1 MVTIIT
7 GILITTVTFGILAIA
22 SKDVRT
28 ALFGMNKLK
37 AELNEKQ
44 SMLEEASGALVNV
57 KNDLNT
63 TKEEYAKS
71 KKNLE
76 ETQEDLEIAQQAAE
90 LLRQEQV
97 ALQNRNQE
105 LWSDNQTLIEHNQS
119 LVENNQ
125 FLLANNESLKADNLE
140 LEKTNNDLQEGIEN
154 IRERPIIYRVG
165 ELLASGV
172 IKKTDDPVKIQN
184 DLNQIIALANSK
196 IIDRL
201 GTEGSKDGV
210 WIYPIEYQKAMD
222 RLKQAKGD
230 TVIRLIVAA
239 NLVKGDPVLTELE
252 MHPNRV
258 VYQENEFV
266 YQKIYNVPIDGS
278 NSEMLISDFLR
289 NVNMT
294 AINNGILP
302 NPLTGTV
309 GVINGNQIYAIEK
322 ALAEN
327 RGKDVLISAFAAADT
342 EVLGPLRLHIY
353 LKMKQS
359 KRLIMNDEI
368 LAIDPGREKTGIAI
382 LKNSDVLEHKIIN
395 SDELVQII
403 KSLLEKYIIKTIVMG
418 NGTSSKKNM
427 IY

>member
-1 MVTIIT
+1 MLIVVLVLTGGVIAFIGDRLGSKVGKKKLSLFGLRPRHTSILVTIIT

-71 KKNLE
+71 KKDLE

-97 ALQNRNQE
+97 ALQNINQE

-119 LVENNQ
+119 LAENNQ

-222 RLKQAKGD
+222 RLKQSKGD

-353 LKMKQS
+353 LKNETEQ
-359 KRLIMNDEI
+359 EI
-368 LAIDPGREKTGIAI
+368 NHE
-382 LKNSDVLEHKIIN
+382 E
-395 SDELVQII
+395 
-403 KSLLEKYIIKTIVMG
+403 
-418 NGTSSKKNM
+418 
-427 IY
+427 

>member
-1 MVTIIT
+1 MYGIMLIVVLVLTGGVIAFIGDRLGSKVGKKKLSLFGLRPKHTSILVTIIT

-71 KKNLE
+71 KKDLE

-119 LVENNQ
+119 LAENNQ

-239 NLVKGDPVLTELE
+239 NLVKGDPVLTKLE

-353 LKMKQS
+353 LKNETEQ
-359 KRLIMNDEI
+359 EI
-368 LAIDPGREKTGIAI
+368 NHE
-382 LKNSDVLEHKIIN
+382 
-395 SDELVQII
+395 
-403 KSLLEKYIIKTIVMG
+403 
-418 NGTSSKKNM
+418 
-427 IY
+427 

>member
-1 MVTIIT
+1 MYGIMLIVVLVLTGGVIAFIGDRLGSKVGKKKLSLFGLRPRHTSILVTIIT

-44 SMLEEASGALVNV
+44 SMLEEASGTLVNV

-71 KKNLE
+71 KKDLE

-97 ALQNRNQE
+97 ALQNINQE

-119 LVENNQ
+119 LAENNQ

-172 IKKTDDPVKIQN
+172 IKKTDDSVKIQN

-353 LKMKQS
+353 LKNETEQ
-359 KRLIMNDEI
+359 EI
-368 LAIDPGREKTGIAI
+368 NHE
-382 LKNSDVLEHKIIN
+382 
-395 SDELVQII
+395 
-403 KSLLEKYIIKTIVMG
+403 
-418 NGTSSKKNM
+418 
-427 IY
+427 

>member
-1 MVTIIT
+1 MYGIMLIVVLVLTGGVIAFIGDRLGSKVGKKKLSLFGLRPRHTSILVTIIT

-266 YQKIYNVPIDGS
+266 YQKICNVPIDGS

-353 LKMKQS
+353 LKNETEQ
-359 KRLIMNDEI
+359 EI
-368 LAIDPGREKTGIAI
+368 NHE
-382 LKNSDVLEHKIIN
+382 
-395 SDELVQII
+395 
-403 KSLLEKYIIKTIVMG
+403 
-418 NGTSSKKNM
+418 
-427 IY
+427 

>member
-1 MVTIIT
+1 MYGIMLIVVLVLTGGVIAFIGDRLGSKVGKKKLSLFGLRPRHTSILVTIIT

-28 ALFGMNKLK
+28 ALFGMDKLK
-37 AELNEKQ
+37 AELNDKQ
-44 SMLEEASGALVNV
+44 YALEEASNDLASVTF
-57 KNDLNT
+57 DLNT

-71 KKNLE
+71 KKDLE

-105 LWSDNQTLIEHNQS
+105 LWSDNQTLIENNQS
-119 LVENNQ
+119 LAQNNQ

-140 LEKTNNDLQEGIEN
+140 LEKTNSDLQEGIEN

-210 WIYPIEYQKAMD
+210 WIYPIEYQKAID

-353 LKMKQS
+353 LKNETEQ
-359 KRLIMNDEI
+359 EI
-368 LAIDPGREKTGIAI
+368 NHE
-382 LKNSDVLEHKIIN
+382 
-395 SDELVQII
+395 
-403 KSLLEKYIIKTIVMG
+403 
-418 NGTSSKKNM
+418 
-427 IY
+427 

>member
-1 MVTIIT
+1 MYGIMLIVVLVLTGGVIAFIGDRLGSKVGKKKLSLFGLRPKHTSILVTIIT

-71 KKNLE
+71 KKDLE

-119 LVENNQ
+119 LAENNQ

-172 IKKTDDPVKIQN
+172 IKKTDDSVKIQN

-327 RGKDVLISAFAAADT
+327 RGKDVLISAFADADT

-353 LKMKQS
+353 LKNETEQ
-359 KRLIMNDEI
+359 EI
-368 LAIDPGREKTGIAI
+368 NHE
-382 LKNSDVLEHKIIN
+382 
-395 SDELVQII
+395 
-403 KSLLEKYIIKTIVMG
+403 
-418 NGTSSKKNM
+418 
-427 IY
+427 

>member
-1 MVTIIT
+1 MYGIMLIVVLVLTGGVIAFIGDRLGSKVGKKKLSLFGLRPRHTSILVTIIT

-57 KNDLNT
+57 KNNFNT

-71 KKNLE
+71 KKDLE
-76 ETQEDLEIAQQAAE
+76 ETQENLEIAQQAAE

-119 LVENNQ
+119 LAENNQ

-327 RGKDVLISAFAAADT
+327 KGKDVLISAFAAADT

-353 LKMKQS
+353 LKNETEQ
-359 KRLIMNDEI
+359 EI
-368 LAIDPGREKTGIAI
+368 NHE
-382 LKNSDVLEHKIIN
+382 
-395 SDELVQII
+395 
-403 KSLLEKYIIKTIVMG
+403 
-418 NGTSSKKNM
+418 
-427 IY
+427 

>member
-1 MVTIIT
+1 MYGIMLIVVLVLTGGVIAFIGDRLGSKVGKKKLSLFGLRPRHTSILVTIIT

-71 KKNLE
+71 KKDLE

-105 LWSDNQTLIEHNQS
+105 LWSDNQTLIENNQS
-119 LVENNQ
+119 LAHNNQ

-140 LEKTNNDLQEGIEN
+140 LETTNNDLQEGIEN

-353 LKMKQS
+353 LKNETEQ
-359 KRLIMNDEI
+359 EI
-368 LAIDPGREKTGIAI
+368 NHE
-382 LKNSDVLEHKIIN
+382 
-395 SDELVQII
+395 
-403 KSLLEKYIIKTIVMG
+403 
-418 NGTSSKKNM
+418 
-427 IY
+427 

>member
-1 MVTIIT
+1 MLIVVLVLTGGVIAFIGDRLGSKVGKKKLSLFGLRPRHTSILVTIIT

-71 KKNLE
+71 KKDLE

-97 ALQNRNQE
+97 ALQNINQE

-119 LVENNQ
+119 LAENNQ

-172 IKKTDDPVKIQN
+172 IKKTDDSVKIQN

-353 LKMKQS
+353 LKNETAQ
-359 KRLIMNDEI
+359 EI
-368 LAIDPGREKTGIAI
+368 NHE
-382 LKNSDVLEHKIIN
+382 
-395 SDELVQII
+395 
-403 KSLLEKYIIKTIVMG
+403 
-418 NGTSSKKNM
+418 
-427 IY
+427 

>member
-1 MVTIIT
+1 MLIVVLVLTGGVIAFIGDRLGSKVGKKKLSLFGLRPKHTSILVTIIT

-28 ALFGMNKLK
+28 ALFGMDKLK
-37 AELNEKQ
+37 AELNDKQ
-44 SMLEEASGALVNV
+44 YALEEASNDLASVTF
-57 KNDLNT
+57 DLNT

-71 KKNLE
+71 KKDLE

-119 LVENNQ
+119 LAQNNQ

-327 RGKDVLISAFAAADT
+327 RGKDVLISAFAASDT

-353 LKMKQS
+353 LKNETEQ
-359 KRLIMNDEI
+359 EI
-368 LAIDPGREKTGIAI
+368 NHE
-382 LKNSDVLEHKIIN
+382 E
-395 SDELVQII
+395 
-403 KSLLEKYIIKTIVMG
+403 
-418 NGTSSKKNM
+418 
-427 IY
+427 

>member
-1 MVTIIT
+1 MYGIMLIVVLVLTGGVIAFIGDRLGSKVGKKKLSLFGLRPRHTSILVTIIT

-71 KKNLE
+71 KRDLE

-353 LKMKQS
+353 LKNETEQ
-359 KRLIMNDEI
+359 EI
-368 LAIDPGREKTGIAI
+368 NHE
-382 LKNSDVLEHKIIN
+382 
-395 SDELVQII
+395 
-403 KSLLEKYIIKTIVMG
+403 
-418 NGTSSKKNM
+418 
-427 IY
+427 

>member
-1 MVTIIT
+1 MYGIMLIVVLVLTGGVIAFIGDRLGSKVGKKKLSLFGLRPRHTSILVTIIT

-28 ALFGMNKLK
+28 ALFGMDKLK
-37 AELNEKQ
+37 AELENKQ
-44 SMLEEASGALVNV
+44 SALEEASSALVNV
-57 KNDLNT
+57 ENDLST
-63 TKEEYAKS
+63 TKKEYDKS
-71 KKNLE
+71 KK
-76 ETQEDLEIAQQAAE
+76 DLESTQQDLVKAQDAAN
-90 LLRQEQV
+90 LLKQEQI

-105 LWSDNQTLIEHNQS
+105 LWSDNQNLIENNQNLVADNQS

-125 FLLANNESLKADNLE
+125 LLLASNDSLKADNLE

-172 IKKTDDPVKIQN
+172 IKKTDDPAQIQS

-196 IIDRL
+196 IIDKL
-201 GTEGSKDGV
+201 GKEGSKDGV

-258 VYQENEFV
+258 VYQENEFI
-266 YQKIYNVPIDGS
+266 YQKIYNVPVDGS

-289 NVNMT
+289 NVNIT
-294 AINNGILP
+294 AIDNGILP

-327 RGKDVLISAFAAADT
+327 RGKDVLISAFAAKDT
-342 EVLGPLRLHIY
+342 EVLGPLRLNIY
-353 LKMKQS
+353 F
-359 KRLIMNDEI
+359 
-368 LAIDPGREKTGIAI
+368 
-382 LKNSDVLEHKIIN
+382 KNEVE
-395 SDELVQII
+395 
-403 KSLLEKYIIKTIVMG
+403 
-418 NGTSSKKNM
+418 
-427 IY
+427 

>member
-1 MVTIIT
+1 MYGIMLIVVLVLTGGVIAFIGDRLGSKVGKKKLSLFGLRPRHTSILVTIIT

-71 KKNLE
+71 KKDLE

-119 LVENNQ
+119 LAENNQ

-154 IRERPIIYRVG
+154 VRERPIIYRVG

-353 LKMKQS
+353 LKNETEQ
-359 KRLIMNDEI
+359 EI
-368 LAIDPGREKTGIAI
+368 NHE
-382 LKNSDVLEHKIIN
+382 
-395 SDELVQII
+395 
-403 KSLLEKYIIKTIVMG
+403 
-418 NGTSSKKNM
+418 
-427 IY
+427 

>member
-1 MVTIIT
+1 MYGIMLIVVLVLTGGVIAFIGDRLGSKVGKKKLSLFGLRPRHTSILVTIIT

-71 KKNLE
+71 KTDLE

-90 LLRQEQV
+90 LLRQEQF
-97 ALQNRNQE
+97 ALQNINQE

-119 LVENNQ
+119 LAENNQ

-172 IKKTDDPVKIQN
+172 IKKTDDSVKIQN

-327 RGKDVLISAFAAADT
+327 RGKDVLISAFASADT

-353 LKMKQS
+353 LKNETEQ
-359 KRLIMNDEI
+359 EI
-368 LAIDPGREKTGIAI
+368 NHE
-382 LKNSDVLEHKIIN
+382 
-395 SDELVQII
+395 
-403 KSLLEKYIIKTIVMG
+403 
-418 NGTSSKKNM
+418 
-427 IY
+427 

>member
-1 MVTIIT
+1 MYGIMLIVVLVLTGGVIAFIGDRLGSKVGKKKLSLFGLRPKHTSILVTIIT
-7 GILITTVTFGILAIA
+7 GILITIVTFGILAIA

-71 KKNLE
+71 KKDLE

-119 LVENNQ
+119 LAENNQ

-353 LKMKQS
+353 LKNETEQ
-359 KRLIMNDEI
+359 EI
-368 LAIDPGREKTGIAI
+368 NHE
-382 LKNSDVLEHKIIN
+382 
-395 SDELVQII
+395 
-403 KSLLEKYIIKTIVMG
+403 
-418 NGTSSKKNM
+418 
-427 IY
+427 

>member
-1 MVTIIT
+1 MYGIMLIVVLVLTGGVIAFIGDRLGSKVGKKKLSLFGLRPRHTSILVTIIT

-71 KKNLE
+71 KKDLE

-97 ALQNRNQE
+97 ALQNINQE

-119 LVENNQ
+119 LAENNQ

-172 IKKTDDPVKIQN
+172 IKKTDDSVKIQN

-327 RGKDVLISAFAAADT
+327 KGKDVLISAFAAADT

-353 LKMKQS
+353 LKNETEQ
-359 KRLIMNDEI
+359 EI
-368 LAIDPGREKTGIAI
+368 NHE
-382 LKNSDVLEHKIIN
+382 
-395 SDELVQII
+395 
-403 KSLLEKYIIKTIVMG
+403 
-418 NGTSSKKNM
+418 
-427 IY
+427 

>member
-1 MVTIIT
+1 VYGIMLIVVLVLTGGVIAFIGDRLGSKVGKKKLSLFGLRPRHTSILVTIIT

-71 KKNLE
+71 KKDLE

-353 LKMKQS
+353 LKNETEQ
-359 KRLIMNDEI
+359 EI
-368 LAIDPGREKTGIAI
+368 NHE
-382 LKNSDVLEHKIIN
+382 
-395 SDELVQII
+395 
-403 KSLLEKYIIKTIVMG
+403 
-418 NGTSSKKNM
+418 
-427 IY
+427 

>member
-1 MVTIIT
+1 MYGIMLIVVLVLTGGVIAFIGDRLGSKVGKKKLSLFGLRPRHTSILVTIIT

-22 SKDVRT
+22 SKNVRT

-63 TKEEYAKS
+63 TKEEYDKS
-71 KKNLE
+71 KKDLE

-119 LVENNQ
+119 LAENNQ

-327 RGKDVLISAFAAADT
+327 RGKDVLISAFAASDT

-353 LKMKQS
+353 LKNETEQ
-359 KRLIMNDEI
+359 EI
-368 LAIDPGREKTGIAI
+368 NHE
-382 LKNSDVLEHKIIN
+382 E
-395 SDELVQII
+395 
-403 KSLLEKYIIKTIVMG
+403 
-418 NGTSSKKNM
+418 
-427 IY
+427 

>member
-1 MVTIIT
+1 MNRVWHYADCRISFNRWRNRFHWRPLGSKVGKKKLSLFGLRPRHTSILVTIIT

-71 KKNLE
+71 KKDLE

-119 LVENNQ
+119 LAENNQ

-201 GTEGSKDGV
+201 GTEGPKDGV

-353 LKMKQS
+353 LKNETEQ
-359 KRLIMNDEI
+359 EI
-368 LAIDPGREKTGIAI
+368 NHE
-382 LKNSDVLEHKIIN
+382 
-395 SDELVQII
+395 
-403 KSLLEKYIIKTIVMG
+403 
-418 NGTSSKKNM
+418 
-427 IY
+427 

>member
-1 MVTIIT
+1 MYGIMLIVVLVLTGGVIAFIGDRLGSKVGKKKLSLFGLRPRHTSILVTIIT

-57 KNDLNT
+57 KNNLNT

-71 KKNLE
+71 KKDLE

-119 LVENNQ
+119 LAENNQ
-125 FLLANNESLKADNLE
+125 FLLANNENLKADNLE

-353 LKMKQS
+353 LKNETEQ
-359 KRLIMNDEI
+359 EI
-368 LAIDPGREKTGIAI
+368 NHE
-382 LKNSDVLEHKIIN
+382 
-395 SDELVQII
+395 
-403 KSLLEKYIIKTIVMG
+403 
-418 NGTSSKKNM
+418 
-427 IY
+427 

>member
-1 MVTIIT
+1 MYGIMLIVVLVLTGGVIAFIGDRLGSKVGKKKLSLFGLRPRHTSILVTIIT

-71 KKNLE
+71 KKDLE

-119 LVENNQ
+119 LAENNQ

-252 MHPNRV
+252 MHPNCV

-353 LKMKQS
+353 LKNETEQ
-359 KRLIMNDEI
+359 EI
-368 LAIDPGREKTGIAI
+368 NHE
-382 LKNSDVLEHKIIN
+382 
-395 SDELVQII
+395 
-403 KSLLEKYIIKTIVMG
+403 
-418 NGTSSKKNM
+418 
-427 IY
+427 

>member
-1 MVTIIT
+1 MLIVVLVLTGGVIAFIGDRLGSKVGKKKLSLFGLRPKHTSILVTIIT

-71 KKNLE
+71 KKDLE

-97 ALQNRNQE
+97 ALQNINQE

-119 LVENNQ
+119 LAENNQ
-125 FLLANNESLKADNLE
+125 FLLANNESLRADNLE

-172 IKKTDDPVKIQN
+172 IKKTDDSVKIQN

-327 RGKDVLISAFAAADT
+327 KGKDVLISAFAAADT

-353 LKMKQS
+353 LKNETEQ
-359 KRLIMNDEI
+359 EI
-368 LAIDPGREKTGIAI
+368 NHE
-382 LKNSDVLEHKIIN
+382 
-395 SDELVQII
+395 
-403 KSLLEKYIIKTIVMG
+403 
-418 NGTSSKKNM
+418 
-427 IY
+427 

>member
-1 MVTIIT
+1 MYGIMLIVVLVLTGGVIAFIGDRLGSKVGKKKLSLFGLRPRHTSILVTIIT

-71 KKNLE
+71 KKDLE

-119 LVENNQ
+119 LAENNQ
-125 FLLANNESLKADNLE
+125 FLLVNNESLKVDNLE

-327 RGKDVLISAFAAADT
+327 RGKDVLISAFAASDT

-353 LKMKQS
+353 LKNETEQ
-359 KRLIMNDEI
+359 EI
-368 LAIDPGREKTGIAI
+368 NHE
-382 LKNSDVLEHKIIN
+382 E
-395 SDELVQII
+395 
-403 KSLLEKYIIKTIVMG
+403 
-418 NGTSSKKNM
+418 
-427 IY
+427 

>member
-1 MVTIIT
+1 MYGIMLIVVLILTGGVIAFIGDRLGSKVGKKKLSLFGLRPRHTSILVTIIT

-71 KKNLE
+71 KKDLE

-119 LVENNQ
+119 LAENNQ

-278 NSEMLISDFLR
+278 NSEMLISNFLR

-327 RGKDVLISAFAAADT
+327 RGKDVLISAFAASDT

-353 LKMKQS
+353 LKNETEQ
-359 KRLIMNDEI
+359 EI
-368 LAIDPGREKTGIAI
+368 NHE
-382 LKNSDVLEHKIIN
+382 E
-395 SDELVQII
+395 
-403 KSLLEKYIIKTIVMG
+403 
-418 NGTSSKKNM
+418 
-427 IY
+427 

>member
-1 MVTIIT
+1 MYGIMLIVVLVLTGGVIAFIGDRLGSKVGKKKLSLFGLRPRHTSILVTIIT

-57 KNDLNT
+57 KNNLNT

-71 KKNLE
+71 KKDLE

-119 LVENNQ
+119 LAENNQ
-125 FLLANNESLKADNLE
+125 FLLANNESLKADKLE

-353 LKMKQS
+353 LKNETEQ
-359 KRLIMNDEI
+359 EI
-368 LAIDPGREKTGIAI
+368 NHE
-382 LKNSDVLEHKIIN
+382 
-395 SDELVQII
+395 
-403 KSLLEKYIIKTIVMG
+403 
-418 NGTSSKKNM
+418 
-427 IY
+427 

>member
-1 MVTIIT
+1 MYGIMLIVVLVLTGGVIAFIGDRLGSKVGKKKLSLFGLRPRHTSILVTIIT

-125 FLLANNESLKADNLE
+125 FLLANNENLKADNLE

-353 LKMKQS
+353 LKNETEQ
-359 KRLIMNDEI
+359 EI
-368 LAIDPGREKTGIAI
+368 NHE
-382 LKNSDVLEHKIIN
+382 
-395 SDELVQII
+395 
-403 KSLLEKYIIKTIVMG
+403 
-418 NGTSSKKNM
+418 
-427 IY
+427 

>member
-1 MVTIIT
+1 MLIVVLVLTGGVIAFIGDRLGSKVGKKKLSLFGLRPKHTSILVTIIT

-71 KKNLE
+71 KKDLE

-97 ALQNRNQE
+97 ALQNINQE

-119 LVENNQ
+119 LAENNQ

-172 IKKTDDPVKIQN
+172 IKKTDDSVKIQN

-353 LKMKQS
+353 LKNETEQ
-359 KRLIMNDEI
+359 EI
-368 LAIDPGREKTGIAI
+368 NHE
-382 LKNSDVLEHKIIN
+382 E
-395 SDELVQII
+395 
-403 KSLLEKYIIKTIVMG
+403 
-418 NGTSSKKNM
+418 
-427 IY
+427 

>member
-1 MVTIIT
+1 MYGIMLIVVLVLTGGVIAFIGDRLGSKVGKKKLSLFGLRPRHTSILVTIIT

-44 SMLEEASGALVNV
+44 SMLEEASSALVNV
-57 KNDLNT
+57 KNDLNR

-71 KKNLE
+71 KKDLE

-119 LVENNQ
+119 LAENNQ
-125 FLLANNESLKADNLE
+125 FLLVNNESLKADNLE

-230 TVIRLIVAA
+230 TVIRLIIAA

-327 RGKDVLISAFAAADT
+327 RGKDVLISAFASADT

-353 LKMKQS
+353 LKNETEQ
-359 KRLIMNDEI
+359 EI
-368 LAIDPGREKTGIAI
+368 NHE
-382 LKNSDVLEHKIIN
+382 
-395 SDELVQII
+395 
-403 KSLLEKYIIKTIVMG
+403 
-418 NGTSSKKNM
+418 
-427 IY
+427 

>member
-1 MVTIIT
+1 MLIVVLVLTGGVIAFIGDRLGSKVGKKKLSLFGLRPRHTSILVTIIT

-37 AELNEKQ
+37 EELNEKQ

-71 KKNLE
+71 KKDLE

-119 LVENNQ
+119 LAENNQ

-327 RGKDVLISAFAAADT
+327 RGKDVLISAFAASDT

-353 LKMKQS
+353 LKNETEQ
-359 KRLIMNDEI
+359 EI
-368 LAIDPGREKTGIAI
+368 NHE
-382 LKNSDVLEHKIIN
+382 E
-395 SDELVQII
+395 
-403 KSLLEKYIIKTIVMG
+403 
-418 NGTSSKKNM
+418 
-427 IY
+427 

>member
-1 MVTIIT
+1 MYGIMLIVVLVLTGGVIAFIGDRLGSKVGKKKLSLFGLRPRHTSILVTIIT

-37 AELNEKQ
+37 VELNEKQ

-76 ETQEDLEIAQQAAE
+76 ETQEDLEIAQQAAK

-119 LVENNQ
+119 LAENNQ

-353 LKMKQS
+353 LKNETEQ
-359 KRLIMNDEI
+359 EI
-368 LAIDPGREKTGIAI
+368 NHE
-382 LKNSDVLEHKIIN
+382 
-395 SDELVQII
+395 
-403 KSLLEKYIIKTIVMG
+403 
-418 NGTSSKKNM
+418 
-427 IY
+427 

>member
-1 MVTIIT
+1 MYGIMLIVVLVLTGGVIAFIGDRLGSKVGKKKLSLFGLRPRHTSILVTIIT

-71 KKNLE
+71 KKDLE

-105 LWSDNQTLIEHNQS
+105 LWSDNQTLIENNQS
-119 LVENNQ
+119 LAQNNQ

-327 RGKDVLISAFAAADT
+327 RGKDILISAFAAADT

-353 LKMKQS
+353 LKNETEQ
-359 KRLIMNDEI
+359 EI
-368 LAIDPGREKTGIAI
+368 NHE
-382 LKNSDVLEHKIIN
+382 
-395 SDELVQII
+395 
-403 KSLLEKYIIKTIVMG
+403 
-418 NGTSSKKNM
+418 
-427 IY
+427 

>member
-1 MVTIIT
+1 MYGIMLIVVLVLTGGVIAFIGDRLGSKVGKKKLSLFGLRPRHTSILVTIIT

-71 KKNLE
+71 KKDLE

-119 LVENNQ
+119 LAENNQ

-342 EVLGPLRLHIY
+342 DVLGPLRLHIY
-353 LKMKQS
+353 LKNETEQ
-359 KRLIMNDEI
+359 EI
-368 LAIDPGREKTGIAI
+368 NHE
-382 LKNSDVLEHKIIN
+382 
-395 SDELVQII
+395 
-403 KSLLEKYIIKTIVMG
+403 
-418 NGTSSKKNM
+418 
-427 IY
+427 

>member
-1 MVTIIT
+1 MLIVVLVLTGGVIAFIGDRLGSKVGKKKLSLFGLRPRHTSILVTIIT

-71 KKNLE
+71 KKDLE

-119 LVENNQ
+119 LAENNQ

-327 RGKDVLISAFAAADT
+327 RGKDVLISAFVASDT

-353 LKMKQS
+353 LKNETEQ
-359 KRLIMNDEI
+359 EI
-368 LAIDPGREKTGIAI
+368 NHE
-382 LKNSDVLEHKIIN
+382 E
-395 SDELVQII
+395 
-403 KSLLEKYIIKTIVMG
+403 
-418 NGTSSKKNM
+418 
-427 IY
+427 

>member
-1 MVTIIT
+1 MYGIMLIVVLVLTGGVIAFIGDRLGSKVGKKKLSLFGLRPRHTSILVTIIT

-44 SMLEEASGALVNV
+44 SMLEEASSALVNV

-71 KKNLE
+71 KKDLE

-119 LVENNQ
+119 LAENNQ
-125 FLLANNESLKADNLE
+125 FLLVNNESLKADNLE

-230 TVIRLIVAA
+230 TVIRLIIAA

-353 LKMKQS
+353 LKNETEQ
-359 KRLIMNDEI
+359 EI
-368 LAIDPGREKTGIAI
+368 NHE
-382 LKNSDVLEHKIIN
+382 
-395 SDELVQII
+395 
-403 KSLLEKYIIKTIVMG
+403 
-418 NGTSSKKNM
+418 
-427 IY
+427 

>member
-1 MVTIIT
+1 MYGIMLIVVLVLTGGVIAFIGDRLGSKVGKKKLSLFGLRPRHTSILVTIIT

-71 KKNLE
+71 KKDLE

-105 LWSDNQTLIEHNQS
+105 LWSDNQTLIENNQS
-119 LVENNQ
+119 LAQNNQ

-140 LEKTNNDLQEGIEN
+140 LEKTNSDLQEGIEN

-327 RGKDVLISAFAAADT
+327 RGKDVLISAFAASDT

-353 LKMKQS
+353 LKNETEQ
-359 KRLIMNDEI
+359 EI
-368 LAIDPGREKTGIAI
+368 NHE
-382 LKNSDVLEHKIIN
+382 E
-395 SDELVQII
+395 
-403 KSLLEKYIIKTIVMG
+403 
-418 NGTSSKKNM
+418 
-427 IY
+427 

>member
-1 MVTIIT
+1 MYGIMLIVVLVLTGGVIAFIGDRLGSKVGKKKLSLFGLRPRHTSILVTIIT

-28 ALFGMNKLK
+28 ALFGMDKLK

-71 KKNLE
+71 KKDLE

-119 LVENNQ
+119 LAENNQ

-184 DLNQIIALANSK
+184 DLNQIIVLANSK

-353 LKMKQS
+353 LKNETEQ
-359 KRLIMNDEI
+359 EI
-368 LAIDPGREKTGIAI
+368 NHE
-382 LKNSDVLEHKIIN
+382 
-395 SDELVQII
+395 
-403 KSLLEKYIIKTIVMG
+403 
-418 NGTSSKKNM
+418 
-427 IY
+427 

>member
-1 MVTIIT
+1 MYGIMLIVVLVLTGGVIAFIGDRLGSKVGKKKLSLFGLRPRHTSILVTIIT

-63 TKEEYAKS
+63 TKEEYDKS
-71 KKNLE
+71 KKDLE

-119 LVENNQ
+119 LAENNQ

-327 RGKDVLISAFAAADT
+327 RGKDVLISAFAASDT

-353 LKMKQS
+353 LKNETEQ
-359 KRLIMNDEI
+359 EI
-368 LAIDPGREKTGIAI
+368 NHE
-382 LKNSDVLEHKIIN
+382 
-395 SDELVQII
+395 
-403 KSLLEKYIIKTIVMG
+403 
-418 NGTSSKKNM
+418 
-427 IY
+427 

>member
-1 MVTIIT
+1 MYGIMLIVVLVLTGGVIAFIGDRLGSKVGKKKLSLFGLRPRHTSILVTIIT

-71 KKNLE
+71 KKDLE

-342 EVLGPLRLHIY
+342 EVLGPLRLYIY
-353 LKMKQS
+353 LKNETEQ
-359 KRLIMNDEI
+359 EI
-368 LAIDPGREKTGIAI
+368 NHE
-382 LKNSDVLEHKIIN
+382 
-395 SDELVQII
+395 
-403 KSLLEKYIIKTIVMG
+403 
-418 NGTSSKKNM
+418 
-427 IY
+427 